1 MKKFDYEVIE
11 SWIWWAKIY
20 RKEEVSREEAMDELK
35 ILQDFVEALKNYP
48 R

>member
-11 SWIWWAKIY
+11 SWIWWTKLY
-20 RKEEVSREEAMDELK
+20 RKEEVSHEEAMNELK
-35 ILQDFVEALKNYP
+35 ILQDFVKALKNYH